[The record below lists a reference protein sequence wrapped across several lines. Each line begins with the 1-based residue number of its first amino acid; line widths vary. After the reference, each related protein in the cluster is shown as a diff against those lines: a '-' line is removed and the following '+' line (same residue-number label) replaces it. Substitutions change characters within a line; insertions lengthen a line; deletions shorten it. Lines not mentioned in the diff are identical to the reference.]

1 MRGQNQKVH
10 KRMIDLNQHRRKGE
24 ELHSF
29 VLASVQTSASE
40 QTEVVLFIM
49 TSLSFSQH
57 TFAQDTDN
65 SIWHRYLLNLP

>member
-1 MRGQNQKVH
+1 
-10 KRMIDLNQHRRKGE
+10 MIDLNQHRRKGRSCTVLFSPLFKL
-24 ELHSF
+24 LH
-29 VLASVQTSASE
+29 QE